1 MTQQASPTA
10 AVGARPLPRSF
21 GRRVKDVLLYILHR
35 LPVPLQLAI
44 AEAYRRYAVQLL
56 HALRGNGSYRRW
68 VRLYD
73 RLDEADRRAIA
84 ADIAGFARTPLIS
97 VAMPVCDP
105 PEAYL
110 REAIASVTGQ
120 LYPHWEL
127 CIADDASTAPH
138 VGALLAEYAA
148 GDPRIRVVR
157 RSERGG
163 IAAATNSA
171 LDLAGG
177 EFVALLD
184 HDDVLPEHALYLVA
198 REIVLHPE
206 ADLIYSDEDKLDRK
220 GRRCDPYFKSG
231 WNPDLLLSQNT
242 ISHLGV
248 YRTALV
254 RELGGMRSEFDGS
267 QDYDLALRVARASR
281 PGAIRHIPHVL
292 YHWRQAQ
299 GSAALAPSE
308 KPYAIEA
315 ARRAVEDD
323 LRCRG
328 IAAEVGFAAGAP
340 HHLQVYY
347 PLAAEPLVSVVMPTG
362 GHVALLSTCV
372 RGLLERTA
380 YRNLELIILH
390 NTGTRPEVFPYLET
404 LAADPRVTVID
415 SQGPFNFSR
424 ITNLGVA
431 AARGEIVLLLND
443 DIEVIG
449 PDWLRHMAANAL
461 RPEVGAVGAKLLYPN
476 GRVQHGG
483 VVLMAGGIADHLHR
497 GFRRNA
503 RGYCGRGLVQQNF
516 SAVTAACLALRREVY
531 NEVGGFDERLRVA
544 FNDVD
549 FCLRVRERGYLVVWT
564 PLATLYHHESVS
576 RGSDLVKERRDEF
589 MAEGRLMRE
598 RWSAAL
604 DADPYFHPNLELRGG
619 TVALAHPPR
628 APYPWRQGG
637 VSRSDGN

>member
-157 RSERGG
+157 RGERGG

-315 ARRAVEDD
+315 ARRVVEDD

-328 IAAEVGFAAGAP
+328 IAAEVGFAGRTTF
-340 HHLQVYY
+340 LEVRYR
-347 PLAAEPLVSVVMPTG
+347 LASEPRVSIVIPTRDN
-362 GHVALLSTCV
+362 AD
-372 RGLLERTA
+372 LLERCVSGILDRTD
-380 YRNLELIILH
+380 YGNLEVLVVDNGSREPDALA
-390 NTGTRPEVFPYLET
+390 YL
-404 LAADPRVTVID
+404 ARIGRDPRVRVLSYD
-415 SQGPFNFSR
+415 RPFNFSA
-424 ITNLGVA
+424 INNWA
-431 AARGEIVLLLND
+431 AAQADGDILVLLNND
-443 DIEVIG
+443 TEVIG

-497 GFRRNA
+497 QFRA
-503 RGYCGRGLVQQNF
+503 DDPGYCGRAGLQQNL
-516 SAVTAACLALRREVY
+516 SAVTAACLALRREIY
-531 NEVGGFDERLRVA
+531 REVGGLDERLRIA

-549 FCLRVRERGYLVVWT
+549 LCLRIRERGYLVVWT

-589 MAEGRLMRE
+589 MAEVRLMRE

-604 DADPYFHPNLELRGG
+604 DDDPYFHPNLKLRGG

-628 APYPWRQGG
+628 APYPWRRGLP
-637 VSRSDGN
+637 

>member
-148 GDPRIRVVR
+148 GDPRIRIVR
-157 RSERGG
+157 RGERGG

-292 YHWRQAQ
+292 YHWRQRGGALGLAPPRWRRRRSLMPSRPHAGPWKTICAAAASPPRSALPAAPRFSKCATGWRASPESASSSRPATTPTCSNAASPAFSTAPITATSKCWWSTTGAANRTPSPISH
-299 GSAALAPSE
+299 GSAATPGCGSYLTTGRS
-308 KPYAIEA
+308 IF
-315 ARRAVEDD
+315 RR
-323 LRCRG
+323 
-328 IAAEVGFAAGAP
+328 
-340 HHLQVYY
+340 
-347 PLAAEPLVSVVMPTG
+347 STTG
-362 GHVALLSTCV
+362 
-372 RGLLERTA
+372 RRRRRTA
-380 YRNLELIILH
+380 
-390 NTGTRPEVFPYLET
+390 TSWCCSTT
-404 LAADPRVTVID
+404 TPR
-415 SQGPFNFSR
+415 
-424 ITNLGVA
+424 
-431 AARGEIVLLLND
+431 
-443 DIEVIG
+443 
-449 PDWLRHMAANAL
+449 
-461 RPEVGAVGAKLLYPN
+461 
-476 GRVQHGG
+476 
-483 VVLMAGGIADHLHR
+483 
-497 GFRRNA
+497 
-503 RGYCGRGLVQQNF
+503 
-516 SAVTAACLALRREVY
+516 
-531 NEVGGFDERLRVA
+531 
-544 FNDVD
+544 
-549 FCLRVRERGYLVVWT
+549 
-564 PLATLYHHESVS
+564 
-576 RGSDLVKERRDEF
+576 
-589 MAEGRLMRE
+589 
-598 RWSAAL
+598 
-604 DADPYFHPNLELRGG
+604 
-619 TVALAHPPR
+619 
-628 APYPWRQGG
+628 
-637 VSRSDGN
+637 